1 MQAMASLQPDS
12 DFLRYLLASG
22 LQTGDRLP
30 SLQEL
35 SAELNVSVG
44 KLREQMEVA
53 RMLGIVE
60 ASPRRGIVRT
70 AYTFSPP
77 VRLSLLTALAEDRHH
92 FEQFGSLRAH
102 LELAYWH
109 EAVALLT
116 PEDKAYLRTLIDRA
130 QQKLNQPRIQIPAQ
144 EHRELHLTIF
154 SRLNNPFVQ
163 GLLEAYWDAYE
174 ASELNTY
181 ADYAYLCSV
190 WAYHDRIVT
199 AIEQSNYDLGRDLLR
214 EHMQLLNSRGVAIE
228 TPPNLAGS
236 NGVQGDGVRHNGNLA
251 SGERANGI
259 PGSEVRTDATPP

>member
-1 MQAMASLQPDS
+1 MASLQPDS

-30 SLQEL
+30 SLQDL
-35 SAELNVSVG
+35 SNELNVSVS

-70 AYTFSPP
+70 PYTFSPP

-116 PEDKAYLRTLIDRA
+116 QEDKQELRDLIVRA
-130 QQKLNQPRIQIPAQ
+130 QAKLSQPRIQIPAQ
-144 EHRELHLTIF
+144 EHRELHLSIF
-154 SRLNNPFVQ
+154 RRLNNPFVL

-174 ASELNTY
+174 AAELNTY
-181 ADYAYLCSV
+181 ADYSYLCEV
-190 WAYHDRIVT
+190 WGYHDRIVS
-199 AIEQSNYDLGRDLLR
+199 AIEEGNMELGRQLLR
-214 EHMQLLNSRGVAIE
+214 EHMQLLNHRGVAIE
-228 TPPNLAGS
+228 TPSTFVYA
-236 NGVQGDGVRHNGNLA
+236 NGAAESTNGN
-251 SGERANGI
+251 S
-259 PGSEVRTDATPP
+259 PS

>member
-1 MQAMASLQPDS
+1 MASLQPDS

-22 LQTGDRLP
+22 LQSGDRLP

-35 SAELNVSVG
+35 SAELNVSVS

-53 RMLGIVE
+53 RMLGLVE

-70 AYTFSPP
+70 PYSFTPP
-77 VRLSLLTALAEDRHH
+77 VRLSLLTALAEDSHH

-109 EAVALLT
+109 EAIALLT
-116 PEDKAYLRTLIDRA
+116 PEDKAHLRALIARA
-130 QQKLNQPRIQIPAQ
+130 QAKLNQPRIQIPAQ
-144 EHRELHLTIF
+144 EHRELHLAIF

-174 ASELNTY
+174 AEELNTY

-190 WAYHDRIVT
+190 WAYHDRIVS
-199 AIEQSNYDLGRDLLR
+199 AIEENNSELGRQLLR
-214 EHMQLLNSRGVAIE
+214 EHMLLLNSRGIAIE
-228 TPPNLAGS
+228 TPPNQGS
-236 NGVQGDGVRHNGNLA
+236 ANGVSAQGVA
-251 SGERANGI
+251 ANGLGDQ
-259 PGSEVRTDATPP
+259 PKVHHPTR